1 MKVYISTDLVSGK
14 ITNISFKQTDETNI
28 EAIWDGLPDT
38 RSELNGYKKY
48 VSKTDNKV
56 HIYFDKEVYNKYV
69 EEEKVKQEKLDRE
82 ARQNELLK
90 EMSSHIEEK
99 EVESDK
105 EGYKKIEV
113 KLGELV
119 LWSYYTENS
128 STENNG

>member
-56 HIYFDKEVYNKYV
+56 HIYFDKTTYDQYIADEQAKA
-69 EEEKVKQEKLDRE
+69 EKEAQANRRQELFGEITD
-82 ARQNELLK
+82 
-90 EMSSHIEEK
+90 HIEEK

-105 EGYKKIEV
+105 EGFTKTEV

-119 LWSYYTENS
+119 LWSYYTEIS